1 MSLYASVPNLIQ
13 EIPDHIETQEMCAKA
28 VHIKTFSLKFA
39 RDYCKIQEMIAEV
52 VCKELYLLEFVSV
65 HLKN

>member
-1 MSLYASVPNLIQ
+1 MSLYASVRNWIQ
-13 EIPDHIETQEMCAKA
+13 EIPDHIKTQICAKA

-39 RDYCKIQEMIAEV
+39 PDYCKIQEMIAEV

>member
-1 MSLYASVPNLIQ
+1 
-13 EIPDHIETQEMCAKA
+13 MCAKA
-28 VHIKTFSLKFA
+28 VHIKTSSLKFA
-39 RDYCKIQEMIAEV
+39 LDYCKIQEMIAEV